1 MEYLEK
7 IKLLK
12 SQNKFTDM
20 SSIKYWLKEN
30 KNTLKKAIKNTS
42 CHKWKKWE
50 RNNSLHIF
58 PCISNLCEIR
68 NEECRFIEFY
78 KLLITYINT
87 VREDEFY
94 KKLIETH
101 NNIKHNQNAIY
112 EWIIDI
118 EKYGNELVLI
128 NDEVIFK
135 DEKDKKLISLKLDKD
150 ELRNLWNFKNIYNS
164 NYYSLKFKKY
174 INN

>member
-1 MEYLEK
+1 MEYFEK

-12 SQNKFTDM
+12 LQNKFTNI
-20 SSIKYWLKEN
+20 SSIKLWLNVNEK
-30 KNTLKKAIKNTS
+30 TLKNAIKNTS

-50 RNNSLHIF
+50 RDNSLHIF
-58 PCISNLCEIR
+58 PCISNLCGIR

-78 KLLITYINT
+78 KLLKTYVNT
-87 VREDEFY
+87 VREDQFY
-94 KKLIETH
+94 KNLLEVY
-101 NNIKHNQNAIY
+101 NNIKHNQNAVF

-118 EKYGNELVLI
+118 EKYGEELVLI

-150 ELRNLWNFKNIYNS
+150 ELRNLWNFKNIYNK
-164 NYYSLKFKKY
+164 NYYSLEFKNY